1 MGTNMM
7 PQQPQ
12 QPAPQPNSPAEAGG
26 YPPAFAKA
34 ADAASQ
40 ALAQMFKI
48 CHQQEPDS
56 PLCDALQNMI
66 KAVAEIE
73 NRAGM
78 GPSMGEV
85 EGPAEDQAEGPMG
98 EAVEGEAPMPPQG
111 SGNPSM
117 AQAAQEAH
125 QMMLAEQRKRPPGA

>member
-7 PQQPQ
+7 PQMP
-12 QPAPQPNSPAEAGG
+12 PTPDSPAEAGG

-34 ADAASQ
+34 ADQAST
-40 ALAQMFKI
+40 ALATMFKI
-48 CHQQEPDS
+48 CHQQEPNS

-78 GPSMGEV
+78 GPGGE
-85 EGPAEDQAEGPMG
+85 EPPPEEMPAEAPPAE
-98 EAVEGEAPMPPQG
+98 EAPPQDVPM
-111 SGNPSM
+111 SGNPAF
-117 AQAAQEAH
+117 AQAANEAVA
-125 QMMLAEQRKRPPGA
+125 MMQSKKRPPGA